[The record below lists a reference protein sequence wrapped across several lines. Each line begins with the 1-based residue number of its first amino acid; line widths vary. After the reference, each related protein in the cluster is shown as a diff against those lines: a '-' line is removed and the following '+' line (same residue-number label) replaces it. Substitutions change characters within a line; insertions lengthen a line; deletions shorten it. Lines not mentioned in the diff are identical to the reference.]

1 MLSAAYIEETDVS
14 ATLKI
19 LLLSVWMNSLLL
31 RAGETP
37 GADFRA
43 NVDMV
48 ILTLSVTDSK
58 GNYVNGLKSEDL
70 RIEEDGIPQQI
81 KAFAEGARS
90 FDFSRDLTEGTK
102 VFVLFD
108 TSNWMYD
115 RFAYASDAIAEF
127 VRRLGRADSIAV
139 YKFSRNLYRAI
150 SLTRDHDEALSAVRS
165 AVAGDDTALYNTLL
179 LTIRDAAKAAGKK
192 AIVVFSNGPD
202 NASVVTPDHVLAVAE
217 DEGIPIYIV
226 STRTKRTDPL
236 TEEALQGLT
245 ARTGGQLFWADSWQ
259 KQTQAFN
266 SVRSDLA
273 NSYTVA
279 YYPFPN
285 DNQGFRRITVSIV
298 SPTGQRY
305 RVRTREGYRAQE
317 HLPIANVPRENPPR
331 ANESRT
337 VCK

>member
-1 MLSAAYIEETDVS
+1 MS

-19 LLLSVWMNSLLL
+19 LFLSAWTNTLLL
-31 RAGETP
+31 PAG
-37 GADFRA
+37 DKSDVHFQA

-48 ILTLSVTDSK
+48 VLTLSVTDSK

-81 KAFAEGARS
+81 KAFTEGVSSS
-90 FDFSRDLTEGTK
+90 FDQSRHLTEGTK

-139 YKFSRNLYRAI
+139 YKFSRNLYRAV

-179 LTIRDAAKAAGKK
+179 LTIRDATRVAGKK
-192 AIVVFSNGPD
+192 AIIVFSNGPD
-202 NASVVTPDHVLAVAE
+202 NASMVTPDDVLAVAE

-226 STRTKRTDPL
+226 STRTEQRDPL
-236 TEEALQGLT
+236 TTEAFQRLT
-245 ARTGGQLFWADSWQ
+245 VRTGGQLFWAESWQ
-259 KQTQAFN
+259 KQTQAFA
-266 SVRSDLA
+266 SVRADLA

-285 DNQGFRRITVSIV
+285 HKQGFRRITVDIV
-298 SPTGQRY
+298 SPTGRKY
-305 RVRTREGYRAQE
+305 RVRTREGYRAQGQF
-317 HLPIANVPRENPPR
+317 PIANVPREVPSR
-331 ANESRT
+331 AIESRT
-337 VCK
+337 GCN

>member
-1 MLSAAYIEETDVS
+1 MS
-14 ATLKI
+14 ATFKI
-19 LLLSVWMNSLLL
+19 LLLSIWTNTLLL
-31 RAGETP
+31 RAGDKP
-37 GADFRA
+37 DANFQA

-48 ILTLSVTDSK
+48 VLTLSVTDSK

-70 RIEEDGIPQQI
+70 RIEEDGIPQRI
-81 KAFAEGARS
+81 KGFAEGARS

-115 RFAYASDAIAEF
+115 RFACASDAIAEF
-127 VRRLGRADSIAV
+127 VRRLGPADSIAV
-139 YKFSRNLYRAI
+139 YKFSRNLYRAV

-192 AIVVFSNGPD
+192 AIVVFSNGLD
-202 NASVVTPDHVLAVAE
+202 NASVVTPDDVLAVAE
-217 DEGIPIYIV
+217 NEGVPIYIV
-226 STRTKRTDPL
+226 STRTKRMDPL
-236 TEEALQGLT
+236 TMEALQRLT
-245 ARTGGQLFWADSWQ
+245 ARTGGRLFWAESWQ
-259 KQTQAFN
+259 TQTQAFN
-266 SVRSDLA
+266 LVRLDLA

-285 DNQGFRRITVSIV
+285 YKQGFRRITVSIV
-298 SPTGQRY
+298 SPTGRKY
-305 RVRTREGYRAQE
+305 RVQTREGYRVQG

-331 ANESRT
+331 AIESRT
-337 VCK
+337 GCK